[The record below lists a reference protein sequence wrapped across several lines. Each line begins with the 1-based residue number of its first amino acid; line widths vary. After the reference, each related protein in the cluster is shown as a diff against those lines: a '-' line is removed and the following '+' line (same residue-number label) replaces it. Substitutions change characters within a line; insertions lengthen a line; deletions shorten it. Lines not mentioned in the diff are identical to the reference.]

1 MLEKVVMS
9 NYVSTIQV
17 WLQAVKLTLE
27 ILPDCDAIDLNLGCP
42 QVGKLTVL
50 WLVKIFVGFT
60 LLPGDC
66 QKRPLWIL
74 LARRVG
80 VVGEDDHHR
89 HCSCRQT
96 HNCQIEGLW
105 IHGENGGC
113 TSSIL
118 DSSCLYLDLKKPL
131 PYIWRL
137 ILLLESPCSKY
148 SSI

>member
-60 LLPGDC
+60 LV
-66 QKRPLWIL
+66 
-74 LARRVG
+74 AR
-80 VVGEDDHHR
+80 
-89 HCSCRQT
+89 
-96 HNCQIEGLW
+96 
-105 IHGENGGC
+105 
-113 TSSIL
+113 
-118 DSSCLYLDLKKPL
+118 
-131 PYIWRL
+131 
-137 ILLLESPCSKY
+137 
-148 SSI
+148 